1 MFVPNIKRLSTEKA
15 VEIRGTDDN
24 HDLVIIMVNL
34 NGNVVFERI
43 QTIRHNMYP
52 HSKVSSIIHRGSG
65 QFDPP
70 NTNFSSI
77 IAVWKVI
84 DDAGFSGGEAILN
97 AFFTP
102 PVLRMMIDKM
112 ERDYATFL
120 RDYAV
125 KNKLTF
131 NGGRLTMD
139 TPVEAF
145 YYKGDESLY
154 VYDPAFPPRNDEEE
168 EE

>member
-15 VEIRGTDDN
+15 MEIRGTDGK
-24 HDLVIIMVNL
+24 HDLVIIMTTF
-34 NGNVVFERI
+34 NGDIVFERI
-43 QTIRHNMYP
+43 QTIKHNMYP
-52 HSKVSSIIHRGSG
+52 HGKVLSPLHHGSG

-70 NTNFSSI
+70 NTNYSSI
-77 IAVWKVI
+77 VAVWRVI

-102 PVLRMMIDKM
+102 PMLRAMIKKM
-112 ERDYATFL
+112 EREYATFL

-125 KNKLTF
+125 KYKLTF

-145 YYKGDESLY
+145 YYKQNPSLY
-154 VYDPAFPPRNDEEE
+154 VYDPAYPPRKDEEE